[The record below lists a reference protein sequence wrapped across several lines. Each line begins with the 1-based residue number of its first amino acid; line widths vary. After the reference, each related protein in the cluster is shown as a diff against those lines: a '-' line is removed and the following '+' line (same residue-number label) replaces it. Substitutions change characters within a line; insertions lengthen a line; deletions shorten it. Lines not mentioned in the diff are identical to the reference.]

1 MPVVTVTTEV
11 SFDVAALDDDVIKAE
26 FNRRPDVKQWAHD
39 FWKSKLP
46 PEKALSDFTNDEIL
60 DEMEDREIE
69 HPQLVTIERVYRLM
83 AEREIDAAMDELAR
97 EFGLSFPSHERRI
110 ADLLSGRGTDPHVQ
124 N

>member
-26 FNRRPDVKQWAHD
+26 FNRRSGVKQWAHD
-39 FWKSKLP
+39 HWKSKLP

-60 DEMEDREIE
+60 DEMEEREIE

-83 AEREIDAAMDELAR
+83 AEHEIDAAMDELSR

-110 ADLLSGRGTDPHVQ
+110 ADLLSSRGTDPHVQ